1 MGPVPVTGRDVHE
14 GIVMSERKIH
24 HAMPGSADRW
34 QVQGEGAQRATSLHD
49 TKAEAVTRA
58 RELAKSLPLAQVIVH
73 KGDGT
78 IQTEYTYGDDP
89 SPPKG

>member
-14 GIVMSERKIH
+14 GIVMSERKVYH
-24 HAMPGSADRW
+24 VMPGSEDRW
-34 QVQGEGAQRATSLHD
+34 QIKGEGAQRATSLHD

-73 KGDGT
+73 KQDGT
-78 IQTEYTYGDDP
+78 IQTEYTYGEDP
-89 SPPKG
+89 HPPEG